1 MFVKTYNTPQGPLVA
16 ACDAELLGKK
26 LKEGVIVL
34 DLDKHAG
41 FYKGERT
48 NEEKLCEL
56 LLQSGSANL
65 VGEKSVGC
73 AISAGLAQKSD
84 IRRING
90 VSHLVI
96 LRI

>member
-1 MFVKTYNTPQGPLVA
+1 MFVKTYKTEQGLLVA
-16 ACDAELLGKK
+16 ACDAKLLGKK
-26 LKEGVIVL
+26 LKEGAIVL

-48 NEEKLCEL
+48 DEGKLKGL
-56 LLQSGSANL
+56 LLQAGSANL

-73 AISAGLAQKSD
+73 AIGAGLAQKSD